1 MRCARGGARRAEGP
15 GGSRPRERWWRRRR
29 PGAALR
35 PPPAPARASARPARG
50 SELRPRPRPLS
61 TAPGGQPAGREA
73 RGRQAVGDHRA
84 ALPGQGAHGGRPA
97 SRPDVAGGDA
107 AAPLPAGPR
116 RGGGSSGGGR
126 RRGAA
131 AVPGLALRVLLL
143 HEPAAPSHRL
153 PAAHRHGRL
162 PRPARRLLRARAG
175 EWPPRGS
182 EGTAQATVSRP
193 RLLLTPCALPE
204 AGLARAR
211 AVDRG
216 KVSLEGFAQNKVA
229 RACSRWTGRACGF
242 SISAPRGQLCAFSRR
257 RCPQQRQSSGF
268 LGALAASHP
277 CPRNAP
283 GSPL

>member
-84 ALPGQGAHGGRPA
+84 ALPGQGAHSGRPA

-193 RLLLTPCALPE
+193 RLLLTP
-204 AGLARAR
+204 
-211 AVDRG
+211 V
-216 KVSLEGFAQNKVA
+216 
-229 RACSRWTGRACGF
+229 
-242 SISAPRGQLCAFSRR
+242 
-257 RCPQQRQSSGF
+257 
-268 LGALAASHP
+268 P
-277 CPRNAP
+277 CPRPAWLGRELWTEEKFPWKALPKIKLPGLAP
-283 GSPL
+283 GGRAGRVGSASLRPVANSALSPGAAARSRGSPQASLAR